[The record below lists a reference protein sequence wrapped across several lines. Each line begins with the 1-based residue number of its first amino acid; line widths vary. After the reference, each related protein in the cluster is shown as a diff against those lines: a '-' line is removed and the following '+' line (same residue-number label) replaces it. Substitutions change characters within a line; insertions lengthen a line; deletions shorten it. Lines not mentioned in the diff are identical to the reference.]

1 MQAPEGIRAD
11 FVRLVGRPDADFDLV
26 HAALLVAA
34 ESRPDL
40 DVQGELRRIDDWA
53 AELKSHVEPSFNNLQ
68 KLARLRNFA
77 FEQLGFRGDA
87 ANYYDPSNSLLNEV
101 MSRRRGIPLTLGILF
116 LELGWR
122 IGMPVE
128 GVGFPGHFLVRL
140 SGEEEDVILDPFRR
154 GMIVREDDRRRMIAE
169 ITGGRLEYDDAMTA
183 SVTKREMIVRLLR
196 NLKAAFLR
204 EENDAQALLA
214 VERLLVLHPD
224 DPEEIR
230 DRGLLQYRL
239 RHFGAALEDLAS
251 YLRTRPDAADRAQIE
266 GHVGNLRRI
275 VAELN

>member
-11 FVRLVGRPDADFDLV
+11 FVRLLSRPNADFDLV

-34 ESRPDL
+34 ESHPDL
-40 DVQGELRRIDDWA
+40 DVQSELRRIDTWA
-53 AELKSHVEPSFNNLQ
+53 EELRQHVDPSFNNLQ

-87 ANYYDPSNSLLNEV
+87 NDYYSPSNSLLHEV
-101 MSRRRGIPLTLGILF
+101 MSRRRGIPLTLSILF

-140 SGEEEDVILDPFRR
+140 SGEEEDVILDPYRR
-154 GMIVREDDRRRMIAE
+154 GMIVHEEDQRRMLRE
-169 ITGGRLEYDDAMTA
+169 FSGGRLEYDHGMVA
-183 SVTKREMIVRLLR
+183 SVTKRDMIVRLLR
-196 NLKAAFLR
+196 NLKAAYLR
-204 EENDAQALLA
+204 EADDANALLA
-214 VERLLVLHPD
+214 VERLLVLFPD

-230 DRGLLQYRL
+230 DRGLLRYRL
-239 RHFGAALEDLAS
+239 HRYGAALADLGE
-251 YLRTRPDAADRAQIE
+251 YLRLRPEAADHAQIE
-266 GHVGNLRRI
+266 AHAVTLRQI
-275 VAELN
+275 VAAMN

>member
-77 FEQLGFRGDA
+77 FEHLGFRGDA